1 MGLVIKSV
9 ITGRVAIMEKNKFL
23 GKIKWVVCALL
34 MLNIAVLLLPY
45 ADAGSY
51 GLFNPIQMIQ
61 EFSKDSENGVAYV
74 VEAVMDFI
82 VPAALVFIA
91 GLLLIGRIRVVRYV
105 FASLLSTGALSL
117 YIYYLT
123 SDFFSGMHG
132 NESIGFWLNF
142 FIAVVGVI
150 APIAFIILNK
160 QQKKEI

>member
-1 MGLVIKSV
+1 
-9 ITGRVAIMEKNKFL
+9 MEKNSIIGIVKRL
-23 GKIKWVVCALL
+23 VCALL

-51 GLFNPIQMIQ
+51 GLYNPIQMIQ
-61 EFSKDSENGVAYV
+61 EFSKDSVNGVSYV

-82 VPAALVFIA
+82 VPAVLVFIA
-91 GLLLIGRIRVVRYV
+91 GLLLIGRIRAIRYV

-132 NESIGFWLNF
+132 NEAIGFWLSF

-150 APIAFIILNK
+150 APIVFIILNK
-160 QQKKEI
+160 QKKEVLTK